1 VADVG
6 HHSDPAVIERTLEA
20 FGRHNIG
27 LLLQRLSRDF
37 EQRARATLQ
46 SRGHTRLQPSHQIVF
61 ASIGA
66 GGARLTALAERA
78 GMTKQAMG
86 QIVDDLEQL
95 GYVDRSPDPA
105 DGRAK
110 LVRFTPAG
118 LEFVCDAAEVVS
130 DIWQDYA
137 KLLGEDEL
145 QQLQNTLHVL
155 LTGTKYTARHS
166 E

>member
-1 VADVG
+1 MAYAG
-6 HHSDPAVIERTLEA
+6 QIRDPAAIERNLEA

-61 ASIGA
+61 ASLGA
-66 GGARLTALAERA
+66 TGARLTALAARA

-86 QIVDDLEQL
+86 QIVDDLERL
-95 GYVDRSPDPA
+95 GYIERSPDPA

-118 LEFVCDAAEVVS
+118 LET
-130 DIWQDYA
+130 QDF
-137 KLLGEDEL
+137 KRL
-145 QQLQNTLHVL
+145 
-155 LTGTKYTARHS
+155 
-166 E
+166 